1 MDTSEV
7 VRKREFGL
15 VREADKVRTV
25 LVVFCALFVLVMPPP
40 PGEAL
45 NLACT
50 GLCLAAFSTLITRFF
65 VDWDE
70 LQSRN
75 AVSTAAALI
84 LLGDLAWVMMFIA
97 GTGGFVSPFNMLL
110 LILILFAG
118 VFFGS
123 LPLALPLTTA
133 VVVAWFTGAAS
144 AYGLDL
150 QGACALA
157 AQIITAVAVGWLG
170 YGLSGVLERERQTN
184 VHIVSN
190 LTEGVLLLNE
200 VGTVVLANPRIME
213 MLDLPEAEILG
224 RSAWGTAT
232 PEGFRQVLADVR
244 AVSGAPRQ
252 TTSML
257 VLGEENPRD
266 MRVSTIPCAVGTRTP
281 LGWVVVVEDVTDL
294 RASARMQEEGLA
306 IVSHE
311 LRSPLATLGGL
322 AQILERLGA
331 QMDEEQKA
339 HAVAALGEETR
350 RLGRM
355 VATLLDAGHL
365 ERGAYTLAPETV
377 DPGPFLEQLTASL
390 RRRAEGRVE
399 ITCTVEPGLPVLWA
413 DPLRLELVL
422 SNLGDN
428 ALKYTPAGGSVH
440 LQARA
445 RDGQVVLSVSDTGPG
460 IPLSEQIAIF
470 EKFSRGA
477 DHHETRGRQE
487 GLGLGLFVA
496 RRLVQLHGGELHLS
510 SQFGQGSTFEVLLPT
525 AAAQA
530 LRRAA

>member
-25 LVVFCALFVLVMPPP
+25 LVVFCALFLLVMPPP
-40 PGEAL
+40 PGELL
-45 NLACT
+45 NLACC
-50 GLCLAAFSTLITRFF
+50 GLCVAAFSTLLTRFF
-65 VDWDE
+65 VDWDA
-70 LQSRN
+70 LQSRK
-75 AVSTAAALI
+75 AVSTAAGMI
-84 LLGDLAWVMMFIA
+84 LLGDLTWVMMFIA

-118 VFFGS
+118 VFFGT
-123 LPLALPLTTA
+123 LPFALPLITA
-133 VVVAWFTGAAS
+133 VVVAWYAGTAS
-144 AYGLDL
+144 AYGLDV
-150 QGACALA
+150 QGAGTLA
-157 AQIITAVAVGWLG
+157 AEIISAVAVGWLG

-184 VHIVSN
+184 VHIVRN
-190 LTEGVLLLNE
+190 LTEGILLLNE
-200 VGTVVLANPRIME
+200 VGTVVLANPRILE
-213 MLDLPEAEILG
+213 MLDLPEGEILG
-224 RSAWGTAT
+224 RSAWSTTA
-232 PEGFRQVLADVR
+232 PAGFRQVLSDLR
-244 AVSGAPRQ
+244 AVSGSVRQ
-252 TTSML
+252 TSSML

-266 MRVSTIPCAVGTRTP
+266 MRISTIPCAVGARTP

-322 AQILERLGA
+322 AQVLERLGE
-331 QMDEEQKA
+331 QMDEAQKA
-339 HAVAALGEETR
+339 QAVAALSEETR

-365 ERGAYTLAPETV
+365 ERGAYTLAPETL
-377 DPGPFLEQLTASL
+377 DAGPLLEQLTTSL

-399 ITCTVEPGLPVLWA
+399 VTCTVEAGLPLLWA

-428 ALKYTPAGGSVH
+428 ALKYTPEGGRVR

-445 RDGQVVLSVSDTGPG
+445 REGQVILSVSDTGPG
-460 IPLSEQIAIF
+460 IPASEQLAVF
-470 EKFSRGA
+470 EKYSRGA
-477 DHHETRGRQE
+477 DHHETQGRQE

-496 RRLVQLHGGELHLS
+496 RRIVQLHGGELRLS
-510 SQFGQGSTFEVLLPT
+510 SQVGQGSTFEVFLPT
-525 AAAQA
+525 AESQA
-530 LRRAA
+530 LQRAA